1 MEAEFVVNVEYKYT
15 LENQTLCAAQRA
27 LLNIT
32 KIMGS
37 QSLVIVFAQWEFFC
51 FLLLLQKYAYKR
63 MVICPL
69 GNSPPAGFLHH
80 YLFNAAVVDADRW
93 HMT

>member
-27 LLNIT
+27 LLNIN

-37 QSLVIVFAQWEFFC
+37 QSLVIVSAQ
-51 FLLLLQKYAYKR
+51 
-63 MVICPL
+63 
-69 GNSPPAGFLHH
+69 
-80 YLFNAAVVDADRW
+80 
-93 HMT
+93 